1 MILFILSFIA
11 GVLTVLAPCILPLLP
26 VIIGG
31 SLGVLGEEGS
41 RRKLFVIVASLGLS
55 VVLFTLLLKASTALI
70 NIPPSFWTLLSGGIV
85 LFFGA
90 TLLFPGLWEKLPFI
104 AKLSADSNKLVGAG
118 YQKKSFWGDVLI
130 GAALGPVFSTCSP
143 TYFIVLATVLP
154 QNIALG
160 LVYLLAYTAGL
171 CLMLLLIGFVG
182 QRLADKLGVVAD
194 PRGAFKR
201 TLGAIFIIVGF
212 VVVTGWDKQIQIK
225 LLDAGIFDITRVEQY
240 LLQITSSGDASS
252 VAPSTSTASV
262 MDSEDGTTTQSE
274 NMKSDSV
281 PTLVTQTESMLT
293 AKKSS
298 LYQKA
303 PELVSIAGYINTGGK
318 PITLAQYKGNKV
330 VLIDI
335 WTYSCINC
343 QRTLPYLKE
352 WYEKYKDQGLEIVGV
367 HTPEFAFE
375 KVQVNVENAMKTFGV
390 TWPVVLDNEYG
401 TWNAFKNNYWP
412 RKYLIDIDGYVVY
425 DHIGE
430 GSYEETEK
438 AIQAALAE
446 RAKRL
451 GDEMP
456 STGISQ
462 PKDAITDIRSGSPE
476 VYFGAWRNESFG
488 SGSPGVT
495 GVQTFS
501 APKSVG
507 LNTLYFS
514 GTWDIQSQYSRT
526 SKDARFY
533 YQYRSKAVYLVAGSD
548 GGVEVEVLRDGA
560 PLEKSFAGKD
570 IEFKDGKSFVRV
582 KENRLYKI
590 IEDSAFGNH
599 TLEFRSPSGLDVYT
613 FTFG

>member
-1 MILFILSFIA
+1 MILFTLSFIA

-31 SLGVLGEEGS
+31 SLGVVGEEGS
-41 RRKLFVIVASLGLS
+41 KRKLFVIVASLGLS

-70 NIPPSFWTLLSGGIV
+70 NIPPYFWTWLSGGIV

-160 LVYLLAYTAGL
+160 FVYLLAYTAGL
-171 CLMLLLIGFVG
+171 CLMLLLIGLVG

-201 TLGAIFIIVGF
+201 TLGAIFIVVGL

-240 LLQITSSGDASS
+240 LLQITSSDESS
-252 VAPSTSTASV
+252 VAPNIPTVSV
-262 MDSEDGTTTQSE
+262 MDLEASTTAQSGSA
-274 NMKSDSV
+274 KTDSV
-281 PTLVTQTESMLT
+281 PTLITQTEPMLA
-293 AKKSS
+293 AKKGS
-298 LYQKA
+298 LYEKA
-303 PELVSIAGYINTGGK
+303 PELVSVAGYVNTDGK

-352 WYEKYKDQGLEIVGV
+352 WYAKYKDQGLEIVGV

-375 KVQVNVENAMKTFGV
+375 RVQANVESAMKTFGV

-401 TWNAFKNNYWP
+401 TWNAFKNSYWP

-425 DHIGE
+425 DHAGE
-430 GSYEETEK
+430 GNYEETEK

-456 STGISQ
+456 STGVSQ

-476 VYFGAWRNESFG
+476 VYFGAWRNEYFG
-488 SGSPGVT
+488 SGYPGVT

-501 APKSVG
+501 VPKSVG
-507 LNTLYFS
+507 LNILYFS
-514 GTWDIQSQYSRT
+514 GTWDIQSQYART
-526 SKDARFY
+526 SKDAKFY
-533 YQYRSKAVYLVAGSD
+533 YQYLSKAVYLVAGSEA
-548 GGVEVEVLRDGA
+548 GVEVEVLRDGA

-590 IEDSAFGNH
+590 IEDPVFGNH
-599 TLEFRSPSGLDVYT
+599 TLEFRAPSGLDVYT